1 MVRTAEGEAALVM
14 RRTEYGES
22 DLILSMYCRSLGK
35 VSALARSGRRSRK
48 RFGAALGLFTLSEVT
63 LTAKP
68 KSQMWTLVEAQP
80 RKTYSALAQ
89 DLTSMAHGSYGTE
102 LVRELCADE
111 HPDADVFDLLVEL
124 YESLERAGPKA
135 GRLRVFEM
143 RLLEALGLAPIISEC
158 AKCGQSESRSGAYL
172 DPERGGV
179 TCAKCSP
186 ESTGYGI
193 RPISE
198 AAISVLE
205 RAQAFRRLEEGD
217 ALDGLADTSI
227 ARGAM
232 LALLYG
238 HVGKPL
244 KSVDFIAKLSKQR

>member
-1 MVRTAEGEAALVM
+1 VRTAEGEAALVM
-14 RRTEYGES
+14 RRTEFGES
-22 DLILSMYCRSLGK
+22 DLILSLYCRSLGK
-35 VSALARSGRRSRK
+35 LSALARAGRRSRK
-48 RFGAALGLFTLSEVT
+48 RFGAALGLFTLSEVS
-63 LTAKP
+63 LSAKP
-68 KSQMWTLVEAQP
+68 KAEMWTLVSAQP
-80 RKTYSALAQ
+80 RKSYTSIAH
-89 DLTSMAHGSYGTE
+89 DVTSMAHGSYGTE

-111 HPDADVFDLLVEL
+111 HPDPEVFDLLLEL

-158 AKCGQSESRSGAYL
+158 ARCGQRESREGAYL
-172 DPERGGV
+172 DPKRGGV
-179 TCAKCSP
+179 MCAKCSP
-186 ESTGYGI
+186 DATGYGV

-198 AAISVLE
+198 AAILVLE
-205 RAQAFRRLEEGD
+205 RAQSFRRLEEGD
-217 ALDGLADTSI
+217 ALDGLADAPI

-244 KSVDFIAKLSKQR
+244 KSVEFIAKLSKQR